1 MIHSRP
7 AICPS
12 APIPMANPSMNS
24 DPVETAV
31 KDIEV
36 LEVVLGYGW
45 IRDDMGM
52 ELSNLCWMYWYIGAS
67 RVFIDFF

>member
-24 DPVETAV
+24 DRVETAV

-52 ELSNLCWMYWYIGAS
+52 ELSNYVGCIGIS
-67 RVFIDFF
+67 EPLVFS

>member
-1 MIHSRP
+1 
-7 AICPS
+7 
-12 APIPMANPSMNS
+12 MANPSMNS

>member
-1 MIHSRP
+1 
-7 AICPS
+7 
-12 APIPMANPSMNS
+12 MANPSMNS

-52 ELSNLCWMYWYIGAS
+52 ELSNL
-67 RVFIDFF
+67 